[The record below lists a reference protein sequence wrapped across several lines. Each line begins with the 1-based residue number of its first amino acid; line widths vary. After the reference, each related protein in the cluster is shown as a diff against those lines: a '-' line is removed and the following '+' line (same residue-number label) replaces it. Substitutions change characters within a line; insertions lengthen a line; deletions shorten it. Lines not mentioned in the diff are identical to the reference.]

1 MSVVAWGASLQG
13 IEAVPIEVEVDLLRR
28 LPAVVIVGLAAHAV
42 QESAERVR
50 SAIVASGLEFPRMRV
65 VINLAPADVRKDGTA
80 LDLPMALGILAAAG
94 TVDPEALARVLSV
107 GELSLAG
114 ALRPIRGA
122 LSYARLAAKQGR
134 TLILPRS
141 CAGQAAL
148 VTEADVR
155 GADTLAEV
163 LGHLAAERPLTR
175 VHATEAGPE
184 PAGDVDLAEVR
195 GQPVARRAIEIAAAG
210 AHHVLFVGPPGC
222 GKSMLARRLS
232 TVLPALAPNEA
243 IEATC
248 VHAAAGLLGDDPRP
262 LARRPFRAPHASVTS
277 AAMVGDRRLRPGE
290 ASLAHHGVLFLDE
303 ACEFQRPVIEVLR
316 TPLEE
321 GVVRLSRAE
330 GSVELPARFL
340 LVLATNPCPCGR
352 RGSAAPCTCSDH
364 EVGRYRR
371 RLSGPILDRV
381 DLHVELESLP
391 PHELLTAAPGEASVV
406 VRARVA
412 DARAR
417 QQARGQPAPNAAL
430 SGAALAMV
438 LSASP
443 GARSLLLEGAQR
455 MGLSARG
462 IDRTWR
468 VARTIAD
475 LAGVDGVHDGHV
487 AEALTWRPAVGEA

>member
-1 MSVVAWGASLQG
+1 MSVLAWGASLQG
-13 IEAVPIEVEVDLLRR
+13 IEGVPIEVEVDLLRR
-28 LPAVVIVGLAAHAV
+28 LPAVCIVGLAAHAV

-80 LDLPMALGILAAAG
+80 LDLPMALGLLAAAG
-94 TVDPEALARVLSV
+94 TVDPEALGRVVSV

-114 ALRPIRGA
+114 GLRPIRGA
-122 LSYARLAAKQGR
+122 LSYARLAERLGR
-134 TLILPRS
+134 TLILPRAS
-141 CAGQAAL
+141 AAQAAL
-148 VTEADVR
+148 VGGADVR
-155 GADTLAEV
+155 GADTLGDV
-163 LGHLAAERPLTR
+163 LAHLAGERVLPR
-175 VHATEAGPE
+175 VRAVADTSGPVS
-184 PAGDVDLAEVR
+184 DVDLSEVR
-195 GQPVARRAIEIAAAG
+195 GQPIARRALEIAAAG
-210 AHHVLFVGPPGC
+210 GHHVLLVGPPGC

-232 TVLPALAPNEA
+232 TVLPPLAPTEA

-330 GSVELPARFL
+330 GSIELPARFL

-391 PHELLTAAPGEASVV
+391 PHELLAAAPGESSAL

-417 QQARGQPAPNAAL
+417 QAARGQPCPNGAL
-430 SGAALAMV
+430 SGVALAGV
-438 LSASP
+438 LGASRA
-443 GARSLLLEGAQR
+443 ARSLLLDGAQR

-475 LAGVDGVHDGHV
+475 LAGDEGVEDRHV
-487 AEALTWRPAVGEA
+487 AEALTWRPSVGEA